1 LKVWKKREA
10 SPDVCCALCE
20 EFYVV
25 KIVVD
30 STADIPAELRRE
42 FDIQVVPLQVRFGDE
57 TFRDG
62 VDITQDEFYQR
73 LVTSMVLPTTST
85 PPPGAFIEV
94 YERLAQETDA
104 ILAIHLSGKLS
115 STVGVA
121 RKAAEMVPQVQIEVV
136 DSHSLAMVMVYMAI
150 AAGTAARNGAGLDT
164 LLPLVTGVRDRAFF
178 YVGLDTLHYLE
189 KGGRIGRA
197 RAFLGTLLN
206 VKPLV
211 EVCDGEVQPLEQVRT
226 SKRMMARLIELVQTQ
241 APLEELALLYTSQ
254 REKAEA
260 LLEQIVAQ
268 QIFPR
273 ERIYLVQMGG
283 VIGTHAGPGAV
294 GVVGIRQAE

>member
-1 LKVWKKREA
+1 M
-10 SPDVCCALCE
+10 
-20 EFYVV
+20 V

-30 STADIPAELRRE
+30 STADMPVELCRE

-62 VDITQDEFYQR
+62 LDISRDEFYQR
-73 LVTSMVLPTTST
+73 LVTNPTLPTTST
-85 PPPGAFIEV
+85 PPPGAFVEV
-94 YERLAQETDA
+94 YERLARETDA

-121 RKAAEMVPQVQIEVV
+121 RKAAEMVPQVRIEVV
-136 DSHSLAMVMVYMAI
+136 DSHSLAMVMVYMAV
-150 AAGTAARNGAGLDT
+150 AAGAAARNGAGVDELV
-164 LLPLVTGVRDRAFF
+164 PLVNGIRERAFF

-206 VKPLV
+206 VKPLI
-211 EVCDGEVQPLEQVRT
+211 EVRDGEVHPLEQVRT
-226 SKRMMARLIELVQTQ
+226 GKRMMARLVELVQAQT
-241 APLEELALLYTSQ
+241 PVEELALLYTSQ
-254 REKAEA
+254 REKAEM
-260 LLEQIVAQ
+260 LLEQIMAQ

-273 ERIYLVQMGG
+273 ERMQLVQMGG

-294 GVVGIRQAE
+294 GVVGIKREE

>member
-1 LKVWKKREA
+1 M
-10 SPDVCCALCE
+10 
-20 EFYVV
+20 V

-30 STADIPAELRRE
+30 STADMPAELCRA
-42 FDIQVVPLQVRFGDE
+42 FDIQVVPLQVRFGNE

-62 VDITQDEFYQR
+62 VDISRDAFYQR
-73 LVTSMVLPTTST
+73 LVTSSVLPTTST
-85 PPPGAFIEV
+85 PPPGAFVEV
-94 YERLAQETDA
+94 YERLARETDA

-121 RKAAEMVPQVQIEVV
+121 RKAAEMVPQVRIEVV
-136 DSHSLAMVMVYMAI
+136 DSHALAMVMVYMAV
-150 AAGTAARNGAGLDT
+150 AAGIAARNGAGLDE
-164 LLPLVTGVRDRAFF
+164 LVPLVNGIRERAFF

-206 VKPLV
+206 VKPLI
-211 EVCDGEVQPLEQVRT
+211 EVRDGEVHPLEQVRT
-226 SKRMMARLIELVQTQ
+226 GKRMMARLVELVQAQ
-241 APLEELALLYTSQ
+241 APIEELALLYTSQ
-254 REKAEA
+254 REKAET
-260 LLEQIVAQ
+260 LLEQIMAQ

-273 ERIYLVQMGG
+273 ERMHLVQMGG

-294 GVVGIRQAE
+294 GVVGIKREE

>member
-1 LKVWKKREA
+1 M
-10 SPDVCCALCE
+10 
-20 EFYVV
+20 V

-62 VDITQDEFYQR
+62 VDISQDEFYQR
-73 LVTSMVLPTTST
+73 LVTSTVLPTTST
-85 PPPGAFIEV
+85 PPPGAFIEM

-121 RKAAEMVPQVQIEVV
+121 RKAAEMVPQVRIEVV

-150 AAGTAARNGAGLDT
+150 AAGTAVRNGAGLDT

-189 KGGRIGRA
+189 KGGRIGLA

-211 EVCDGEVQPLEQVRT
+211 EVRDGEVQPLEQVRT
-226 SKRMMARLIELVQTQ
+226 SKRMMARLIELVQAQ

-273 ERIYLVQMGG
+273 EHIYLVQMGG

-294 GVVGIRQAE
+294 GVVGIRQAEEGGGSQAPGT

>member
-1 LKVWKKREA
+1 M
-10 SPDVCCALCE
+10 
-20 EFYVV
+20 V

-30 STADIPAELRRE
+30 STADMPAELCRE
-42 FDIQVVPLQVRFGDE
+42 FDIQVVPLQVRFDDE
-57 TFRDG
+57 AFRDG
-62 VDITQDEFYQR
+62 IDISRDEFYQR
-73 LVTSMVLPTTST
+73 LVTSPTLPTTST
-85 PPPGAFIEV
+85 PPPGAFVEV
-94 YERLAQETDA
+94 YERLARETDA

-121 RKAAEMVPQVQIEVV
+121 RKAAEMVPQVRIEVV
-136 DSHSLAMVMVYMAI
+136 DSHSLAMVMVYMAV
-150 AAGTAARNGAGLDT
+150 AAGAAARNGAGVDELI
-164 LLPLVTGVRDRAFF
+164 PLVNRVRERAFF

-206 VKPLV
+206 VKPLI
-211 EVCDGEVQPLEQVRT
+211 EVRDGEVHPLEQVRT
-226 SKRMMARLIELVQTQ
+226 GKRMMARLVELVQAQT
-241 APLEELALLYTSQ
+241 PVEELALLYTSQ

-273 ERIYLVQMGG
+273 ERIQLVQMGG

-294 GVVGIRQAE
+294 GVVGIKREE

>member
-1 LKVWKKREA
+1 M
-10 SPDVCCALCE
+10 
-20 EFYVV
+20 V

-30 STADIPAELRRE
+30 STADMPAELCRE

-62 VDITQDEFYQR
+62 IDISRDEFYQR
-73 LVTSMVLPTTST
+73 LVTSSTLPTTST
-85 PPPGAFIEV
+85 PPPGAFVEV
-94 YERLAQETDA
+94 YERLARETDA

-121 RKAAEMVPQVQIEVV
+121 RKAAEMVPQVRIEVV
-136 DSHSLAMVMVYMAI
+136 DSHSLAMVMVYMAV
-150 AAGTAARNGAGLDT
+150 AAGTAARNGTGLDE
-164 LLPLVTGVRDRAFF
+164 LIPLVNRVRERAFF

-206 VKPLV
+206 VKPLI
-211 EVCDGEVQPLEQVRT
+211 EVRDGEVHPLEQVRT
-226 SKRMMARLIELVQTQ
+226 GKRMMARLVELVQTQ
-241 APLEELALLYTSQ
+241 APVEELALLYTSQ
-254 REKAEA
+254 REKAET

-273 ERIYLVQMGG
+273 ERMQLVQIGG
-283 VIGTHAGPGAV
+283 VIGTHVGPGAV
-294 GVVGIRQAE
+294 GVVGIKREE